1 MIQKFR
7 WKFIGMSIMALFV
20 VLVITL
26 GTLLGISYT
35 QSHNEVDRVL
45 TTLVNNQGQ
54 LTPRNAKPVFGN
66 QKDPINKNFLAGE
79 YNPEAIFQ
87 YRYFT
92 VASTKNNTPKII
104 NDANVYD
111 VAQKKIINTS
121 KQVFKDKVTSGSVSI
136 GNNQYAYRV
145 GKDQKG
151 NQFIVYLNESL
162 IYHRFSLLFRVSVVL
177 GLIALI
183 VFALILI
190 LVSKKAIGPI
200 ITTYHKQREFITN
213 AGHELKTP
221 LAIISANTEME
232 EMLGNNSE
240 WNKSTKEQVDRLTR
254 LINRLI
260 ALARTGETGEVV
272 LNKVNFSEIVKKNV
286 TNFKSVMQK
295 NDLKYNAIIMPDLY
309 VKAERNI
316 LSELTNILLDNARKY
331 CDKDG
336 EVKVSLTK
344 GRLGT
349 NAILKVANTYKEG
362 KGKDYSHFFERFYR
376 EDESHNSKKSGFGI
390 GLAMVQEIVQTFHG
404 KIHVNHKDEMIV
416 FTVILR
422 LAK

>member
-7 WKFIGMSIMALFV
+7 WKFIGMSICALFV
-20 VLVITL
+20 VLVMTL
-26 GTLLGISYT
+26 GAILGVSYT
-35 QSHNEVDRVL
+35 QSKSEVDRVL
-45 TTLVNNQGQ
+45 TALVNNQGE

-66 QKDPINKNFLAGE
+66 QKDPINKNFLSGE

-92 VASTKNNTPKII
+92 VANSRNNKPRII
-104 NDANVYD
+104 NDDNVYD
-111 VAQKKIINTS
+111 VDRSEIYRTSTQIFKSKNTS
-121 KQVFKDKVTSGSVSI
+121 GTTTI
-136 GNNQYAYRV
+136 NGNEYAYRI
-145 GKDQKG
+145 GKNSAGQK
-151 NQFIVYLNESL
+151 FIVYLNESL
-162 IYHRFSLLFRVSVVL
+162 IYHRFSLLVRVSIVL
-177 GLIALI
+177 GIIALI

-200 ITTYHKQREFITN
+200 ITTYKKQREFITN

-240 WNKSTKEQVDRLTR
+240 WNQSTKEQVDRLTD

-272 LNKVNFSEIVKKNV
+272 LNKVNFSEIVKKNA
-286 TNFKSVMQK
+286 TSFKSVMQK
-295 NDLKYNAIIMPDLY
+295 NNLKYNALIMPNLY
-309 VKAERNI
+309 VKAEKNI

-336 EVKVSLTK
+336 EVKVSLAK
-344 GRLGT
+344 GKLGT
-349 NAILKVANTYKEG
+349 NAILRVANTYKEG
-362 KGKDYSHFFERFYR
+362 KGKNYSHFFERFYR
-376 EDESHNSKKSGFGI
+376 EDESHNFKKSGFGI
-390 GLAMVQEIVQTFHG
+390 GLAMAQEIVHTFHG
-404 KIHVNHKDEMIV
+404 KIHVGYKDNMIT
-416 FTVILR
+416 FTVILK

>member
-1 MIQKFR
+1 MSSCLLYTSVLLQLKCLKLLTQLLMILKMHKLLNHKTYVQMCIR
-7 WKFIGMSIMALFV
+7 DRFV

-145 GKDQKG
+145 D
-151 NQFIVYLNESL
+151 VYKRQVS
-162 IYHRFSLLFRVSVVL
+162 RFTRNLCDFY
-177 GLIALI
+177 
-183 VFALILI
+183 FA
-190 LVSKKAIGPI
+190 K
-200 ITTYHKQREFITN
+200 
-213 AGHELKTP
+213 
-221 LAIISANTEME
+221 
-232 EMLGNNSE
+232 
-240 WNKSTKEQVDRLTR
+240 
-254 LINRLI
+254 
-260 ALARTGETGEVV
+260 
-272 LNKVNFSEIVKKNV
+272 
-286 TNFKSVMQK
+286 
-295 NDLKYNAIIMPDLY
+295 
-309 VKAERNI
+309 
-316 LSELTNILLDNARKY
+316 
-331 CDKDG
+331 
-336 EVKVSLTK
+336 
-344 GRLGT
+344 
-349 NAILKVANTYKEG
+349 
-362 KGKDYSHFFERFYR
+362 
-376 EDESHNSKKSGFGI
+376 
-390 GLAMVQEIVQTFHG
+390 
-404 KIHVNHKDEMIV
+404 
-416 FTVILR
+416 
-422 LAK
+422 

>member
-7 WKFIGMSIMALFV
+7 WKFIGMSITALFI
-20 VLVITL
+20 VLIITL
-26 GTLLGISYT
+26 GALLGVSYT

-45 TTLVNNQGQ
+45 TALVNNQGQ
-54 LTPRNAKPVFGN
+54 LTPRNVKPVFGN

-79 YNPEAIFQ
+79 YNPEAVFQ

-92 VASTKNNTPKII
+92 VAETPQSNPRIV
-104 NDANVYD
+104 NDDNVYD
-111 VAQKKIINTS
+111 IGRSEILSTS
-121 KQVFKDKVTSGSVSI
+121 KRIFKDKTTDGVVTI

-145 GKDQKG
+145 GK
-151 NQFIVYLNESL
+151 NQTGRKFIVYLNESL
-162 IYHRFSLLFRVSVVL
+162 IYHRFSLLVRVSIVL
-177 GLIALI
+177 GIGALI
-183 VFALILI
+183 VFALVLI

-200 ITTYHKQREFITN
+200 ITTYRKQREFITN

-221 LAIISANTEME
+221 LAIIAANTEME

-272 LNKVNFSEIVKKNV
+272 LNKVDFSEIVKKNV
-286 TNFKSVMQK
+286 NSFKSVMQK
-295 NDLKYNAIIMPDLY
+295 NNLKYSGMIMPDLY
-309 VKAERNI
+309 VKAEKNV
-316 LSELTNILLDNARKY
+316 LSEL
-331 CDKDG
+331 
-336 EVKVSLTK
+336 KVQVTLTK

-376 EDESHNSKKSGFGI
+376 EDESHNSKQSGFGI
-390 GLAMVQEIVQTFHG
+390 GLAMAQEIVHTFHG
-404 KIHVNHKDEMIV
+404 KIHVSHKDDMII
-416 FTVILR
+416 FTVILK

>member
-7 WKFIGMSIMALFV
+7 WKFIGMSIVALFL

-26 GTLLGISYT
+26 SALLGVSYT
-35 QSHNEVDRVL
+35 QSHSEVDRVL
-45 TTLVNNQGQ
+45 TVLVNNQGQ
-54 LTPRNAKPVFGN
+54 LNPRNAKPVFGN
-66 QKDPINKNFLAGE
+66 QKDPINKNFLSGE
-79 YNPEAIFQ
+79 YNPEAVFQ

-92 VASTKNNTPKII
+92 VANTRSNTPRIV
-104 NDANVYD
+104 NDDNVYD
-111 VAQKKIINTS
+111 VGRSEILKTS
-121 KQVFKDKVTSGSVSI
+121 KQIFKDKSTSGSIDI

-145 GKDQKG
+145 GKSQEGYK
-151 NQFIVYLNESL
+151 FIVYLNESL
-162 IYHRFSLLFRVSVVL
+162 IYHRFSLLVRVSIVL
-177 GLIALI
+177 GIIALI

-200 ITTYHKQREFITN
+200 ITTYRKQREFITN

-272 LNKVNFSEIVKKNV
+272 LNRVNFSEIVKKNV
-286 TNFKSVMQK
+286 TSFKSVMQQ
-295 NDLKYNAIIMPDLY
+295 NDLKYNAMIMPDLY
-309 VKAERNI
+309 IKAESNI
-316 LSELTNILLDNARKY
+316 LSELINILLDNARKY

-336 EVKVSLTK
+336 EVRVSLVK
-344 GRLGT
+344 GKLGT

-376 EDESHNSKKSGFGI
+376 EDESHNSKKPGFGI
-390 GLAMVQEIVQTFHG
+390 GLAMAQEIVQTFHG
-404 KIHVNHKDEMIV
+404 KIHVSHKDDMIV